1 MGSRYD
7 HITLQERHQIARW
20 RDAKVSVRVISE
32 RLGRHPSTI
41 HREIRR
47 NWFDDGPWLRGY
59 FAVAAN
65 ERASTRRRRVGKLHR
80 DPELARFVTE
90 RLQETWSP
98 EQIAGHLKS
107 TRQLQA
113 YACHE
118 TIYRY
123 VYGPDGRAAE
133 LYKLLPRMRRRRRA
147 RYARRPRGLHIPPHN
162 TIAQRP
168 AHIGERQSYGHW
180 ECDLIA
186 FRKEYGRHNITTLVE
201 RRSRYLIMIKNP
213 SRSSTGIMAGLAE
226 RLEPFPPPMRQS
238 ITFDRGTEFAFFA
251 TLKRSLEI
259 ESYFCKPQAPWQKG
273 TVENTNG
280 RLRRFLP
287 SDTDIALIP
296 PEKLLELT
304 TRLNRIPRKC
314 LGYRTPEDV
323 LAEQI
328 AATAGTRA
336 TNGLCAT

>member
-259 ESYFCKPQAPWQKG
+259 DSYFCKPQAPWQKG

-287 SDTDIALIP
+287 SDTDIASVP
-296 PEKLLELT
+296 PEKLLELS

-328 AATAGTRA
+328 AVTAGTRA

>member
-259 ESYFCKPQAPWQKG
+259 DSYFCKPQAPWQKG

-296 PEKLLELT
+296 PEKLMELT

-328 AATAGTRA
+328 AVTAGTRA

>member
-20 RDAKVSVRVISE
+20 RDAKVSVLVISE
-32 RLGRHPSTI
+32 HLGRHPSTI

-259 ESYFCKPQAPWQKG
+259 DSYFCKPQAPWQKG

-287 SDTDIALIP
+287 SDTDIALVP
-296 PEKLLELT
+296 PEKLLELS

-328 AATAGTRA
+328 AVTAGTRA
-336 TNGLCAT
+336 TNGLCAV

>member
-20 RDAKVSVRVISE
+20 RDAKVPVRVISE

-259 ESYFCKPQAPWQKG
+259 DSYFCMFGVSAFG
-273 TVENTNG
+273 TDLG
-280 RLRRFLP
+280 LR
-287 SDTDIALIP
+287 IM
-296 PEKLLELT
+296 EG
-304 TRLNRIPRKC
+304 
-314 LGYRTPEDV
+314 LGLVAVT
-323 LAEQI
+323 
-328 AATAGTRA
+328 
-336 TNGLCAT
+336 

>member
-213 SRSSTGIMAGLAE
+213 SRSSAGIMAGLAQ
-226 RLEPFPPPMRQS
+226 RLEPFPPSMRQS

-259 ESYFCKPQAPWQKG
+259 DSYFCKPQAPWQKG

-287 SDTDIALIP
+287 SDTDIALVP
-296 PEKLLELT
+296 PEKLLELS

-328 AATAGTRA
+328 AVTAGTRA
-336 TNGLCAT
+336 TNGLCAV

>member
-259 ESYFCKPQAPWQKG
+259 DSYFCKPQAPWQKG

-287 SDTDIALIP
+287 SDTDIALVP
-296 PEKLLELT
+296 PEKLLELS

-328 AATAGTRA
+328 AVTAGTRA
-336 TNGLCAT
+336 TNGLCAV

>member
-41 HREIRR
+41 HREDWR

-259 ESYFCKPQAPWQKG
+259 DSYFCKPQAPWQKG

-287 SDTDIALIP
+287 SDTDIALVP
-296 PEKLLELT
+296 PEKLLELS

-328 AATAGTRA
+328 AVTAGTRA
-336 TNGLCAT
+336 TNGLCAV

>member
-7 HITLQERHQIARW
+7 HITLEERHLICRW
-20 RDAKVSVRVISE
+20 RDAKVPVRVISE

-59 FAVAAN
+59 FAIAAD
-65 ERASTRRRRVGKLHR
+65 ERAASRRRRVGKLHR

-90 RLQETWSP
+90 RLRETWSP
-98 EQIAGHLKS
+98 EQIAGHLKA

-123 VYGPDGRAAE
+123 VYGTDGRAAE

-147 RYARRPRGLHIPPHN
+147 RYARRPRGLHIPVQN

-168 AHIGERQSYGHW
+168 AHIGERQGYGHW

-287 SDTDIALIP
+287 SDTDIASVP
-296 PEKLLELT
+296 PEKLLELS

-323 LAEQI
+323 LAQQI
-328 AATAGTRA
+328 AAAAGARA

>member
-1 MGSRYD
+1 
-7 HITLQERHQIARW
+7 
-20 RDAKVSVRVISE
+20 
-32 RLGRHPSTI
+32 
-41 HREIRR
+41 
-47 NWFDDGPWLRGY
+47 
-59 FAVAAN
+59 
-65 ERASTRRRRVGKLHR
+65 
-80 DPELARFVTE
+80 
-90 RLQETWSP
+90 
-98 EQIAGHLKS
+98 
-107 TRQLQA
+107 
-113 YACHE
+113 
-118 TIYRY
+118 
-123 VYGPDGRAAE
+123 
-133 LYKLLPRMRRRRRA
+133 MRRRRRA

-259 ESYFCKPQAPWQKG
+259 DSYFCKPQAPWQKG

-287 SDTDIALIP
+287 SDTDIALVP
-296 PEKLLELT
+296 PEKLLELS

-328 AATAGTRA
+328 AVTAGTRA
-336 TNGLCAT
+336 TNGLCAV

>member
-7 HITLQERHQIARW
+7 HITVEERHLICRW
-20 RDAKVSVRVISE
+20 RDAKVPVRVISE

-59 FAVAAN
+59 FAIAAD
-65 ERASTRRRRVGKLHR
+65 ERASSRRRRVGKLHR
-80 DPELARFVTE
+80 DPELALFVTE
-90 RLQETWSP
+90 RLREAWSP
-98 EQIAGHLKS
+98 EQIAGHLKATS
-107 TRQLQA
+107 QLQA

>member
-259 ESYFCKPQAPWQKG
+259 DSYFCKPQAPWQKG

-287 SDTDIALIP
+287 SDTDIALVP
-296 PEKLLELT
+296 PEKLLELS

-314 LGYRTPEDV
+314 LG
-323 LAEQI
+323 
-328 AATAGTRA
+328 
-336 TNGLCAT
+336 

>member
-90 RLQETWSP
+90 RLQETWSS

-259 ESYFCKPQAPWQKG
+259 DSYFCKPQAPWQKG

-287 SDTDIALIP
+287 SDTDIALVP
-296 PEKLLELT
+296 PEKLLELS

-328 AATAGTRA
+328 AVTAGTRA
-336 TNGLCAT
+336 TNGLCAV

>member
-80 DPELARFVTE
+80 DPELARFVSE

-259 ESYFCKPQAPWQKG
+259 DSYFCKPQAPWQKG

-287 SDTDIALIP
+287 SDTDIALVP
-296 PEKLLELT
+296 PEKLLELS

-328 AATAGTRA
+328 AVTAGTRA
-336 TNGLCAT
+336 TNGLCAV

>member
-7 HITLQERHQIARW
+7 HITIKERHLICRW
-20 RDAKVSVRVISE
+20 RDAKVPVRVISE

-59 FAVAAN
+59 FAIAAD
-65 ERASTRRRRVGKLHR
+65 ERASSRRRRVGKLHR

-90 RLQETWSP
+90 RLRETWSP
-98 EQIAGHLKS
+98 EQI
-107 TRQLQA
+107 
-113 YACHE
+113 
-118 TIYRY
+118 
-123 VYGPDGRAAE
+123 GPDGRAAE

-147 RYARRPRGLHIPPHN
+147 RYARRPPGLHIPVQN

-168 AHIGERQSYGHW
+168 AHIGERNSYGHW

-186 FRKEYGRHNITTLVE
+186 LRKEYGRHNVTTLVE
-201 RRSRYLIMIKNP
+201 RRSLYLIMIKNP

-259 ESYFCKPQAPWQKG
+259 DSYFCKPQAPWQKG
-273 TVENTNG
+273 AVENTNG

-323 LAEQI
+323 LGEQI
-328 AATAGTRA
+328 AAAAGNTGDERA
-336 TNGLCAT
+336 LRHVMASRPPSPDRQRPETPT

>member
-41 HREIRR
+41 HREIWR

-259 ESYFCKPQAPWQKG
+259 DSYFCKPQAPWQKG

-287 SDTDIALIP
+287 SDTDIALVP
-296 PEKLLELT
+296 PEKLLELS

-328 AATAGTRA
+328 AVTAGTRA
-336 TNGLCAT
+336 TNGLCAV

>member
-1 MGSRYD
+1 M
-7 HITLQERHQIARW
+7 LAL
-20 RDAKVSVRVISE
+20 VR
-32 RLGRHPSTI
+32 
-41 HREIRR
+41 
-47 NWFDDGPWLRGY
+47 
-59 FAVAAN
+59 
-65 ERASTRRRRVGKLHR
+65 
-80 DPELARFVTE
+80 
-90 RLQETWSP
+90 RLQQTWSP
-98 EQIAGHLKS
+98 EQIAGHLKA
-107 TRQLQA
+107 TRQLQS

-123 VYGPDGRAAE
+123 VYGPDGQAAE
-133 LYKLLPRMRRRRRA
+133 LYKLLPRMRRRLRA
-147 RYARRPRGLHIPPHN
+147 RYARRPRGLNIPLQN

-168 AHIGERQSYGHW
+168 AHIGERQCYGHW

-226 RLEPFPPPMRQS
+226 RLEPLPPPMRQS

-287 SDTDIALIP
+287 SDTNIALIP

-328 AATAGTRA
+328 AATIETRA
-336 TNGLCAT
+336 SNGLCAT